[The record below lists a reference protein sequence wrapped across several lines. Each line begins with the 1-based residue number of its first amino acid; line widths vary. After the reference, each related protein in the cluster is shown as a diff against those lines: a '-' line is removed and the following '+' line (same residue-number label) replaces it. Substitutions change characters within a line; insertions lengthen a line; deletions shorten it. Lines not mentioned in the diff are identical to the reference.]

1 MHVAVTSAL
10 IAPIGTVIADTNTLV
25 ADTSDGYYCCDVQ
38 DGLFTFNVY
47 QRHEKLWVA
56 RLVIP
61 YMVVFGVACV
71 ISLFTMVQKGKL
83 IAEKFRRRRAA
94 QNALN
99 HAAAGGREETLT
111 FEESLDAN
119 KMAIQKAYCVLL
131 LGATEGAQCDFRLF
145 DAKTKVMLPHN
156 SS

>member
-1 MHVAVTSAL
+1 M
-10 IAPIGTVIADTNTLV
+10 
-25 ADTSDGYYCCDVQ
+25 VQ

-71 ISLFTMVQKGKL
+71 VSLFTMVQKGKL

-94 QNALN
+94 QNAVN

-119 KMAIQKAYCVLL
+119 KMEIQKAYCVLL
-131 LGATEGAQCDFRLF
+131 LGATEGALCNFRVF
-145 DAKTKVMLPHN
+145 TQRR
-156 SS
+156 